1 MAKAHRP
8 YYWKTQRHLNRY
20 KEIISVLIKYGFGDI
35 LQHPKV
41 LVRPVNVIRN
51 LKISRWERIRRVL
64 EELGITFIKLGQLL
78 SNRPD
83 LLPPELVEELEKLQ
97 SDVPPFPTEEAIRL
111 IESEYGV
118 PLEKRFVEFSTTP
131 IAAASIA
138 QVHTAVLPTGESV
151 VVKVQRPGLEE
162 VIRTDLEIMRTFA
175 HLIQGLF
182 LKSETIN
189 PLAIIDEFGRSLER
203 EIDFWVEAA
212 HLERFAN
219 LFADN
224 PHVYVPRLYKEY
236 TTRRVLVMERIQG
249 IRITDVPALLASG
262 NHPKRIARF
271 GAEVVLEQVFRFGF
285 FHADPHPGNMFVL
298 ENDRIC
304 FIDFGMMGV
313 ILPRHRE
320 ILNEIMVAMIDRD
333 ERRMARGLLEL
344 ASRKT
349 IPNLAQLEYD
359 LYELL
364 ELYGNRPLK
373 DIQLGELIQKLLR
386 LILFYHIPL
395 PPGFFLLSKALVTM
409 EGVGL
414 QLDPEFNLLLQME
427 PIVRKMFRMEFSP
440 ESVYQE
446 VRRQSLQIVAL
457 LRNWP
462 FDLKEIVEKVKEG
475 RLVLELDSKNLVPI
489 LREWDIISNRLSFSI
504 VLAALVVGSSIVINA
519 KVPPLWGDFSVIG
532 VLGFLVAGLIGFW
545 LLLSIL
551 RKKKM

>member
-1 MAKAHRP
+1 MAKAHRQ
-8 YYWKTQRHLNRY
+8 YHWKTQRHLNRY
-20 KEIISVLIKYGFGDI
+20 REIISVLLKYGFGDI

-41 LVRPVNVIRN
+41 LVRPGNLIRN
-51 LKISRWERIRRVL
+51 LKISRWERIRRVV

-83 LLPPELVEELEKLQ
+83 LLPPELIEELEKLQ
-97 SDVPPFPTEEAIRL
+97 SEVPPFPTSEAIQL
-111 IESEYGV
+111 IEKEYGV
-118 PLEKRFVEFSTTP
+118 PIEKRFLEFSPTP

-138 QVHTAVLPTGESV
+138 QVHTAILPTGEVV

-162 VIRTDLEIMRTFA
+162 IIRTDLEIMRTFA
-175 HLIQGLF
+175 HIIQGLF
-182 LKSETIN
+182 LKSEAIN

-212 HLERFAN
+212 HMERFATI
-219 LFADN
+219 FAEN
-224 PHVYVPRLYKEY
+224 PHVYVPKIYKEY
-236 TTRRVLVMERIQG
+236 TTRRILVMERMQG
-249 IRITDVPALLASG
+249 IRITDIPTLLAAG
-262 NHPKRIARF
+262 NYPKRIARF
-271 GAEVVLEQVFRFGF
+271 GAEIVLEMVFRHGF
-285 FHADPHPGNMFVL
+285 FHADPHPGNMLVL
-298 ENDRIC
+298 EKDRIC
-304 FIDFGMMGV
+304 FLDFGMMGV

-373 DIQLGELIQKLLR
+373 DIRLGELIQKLLR

-395 PPGFFLLSKALVTM
+395 PQGFFLLSKALITI

-440 ESVYQE
+440 ESVWQE
-446 VRRQSLQIVAL
+446 VRRQSLQVFSL
-457 LRNWP
+457 LKNWP
-462 FDLKEIVEKVKEG
+462 FDLKEILEKVKEG
-475 RLVLELDSKNLVPI
+475 RLVLELDSKNLIPI

-519 KVPPLWGDFSVIG
+519 RVPPLWGDLSVIG
-532 VLGFLVAGLIGFW
+532 IVGFLVAGVIGFW
-545 LLLSIL
+545 LILSIL
-551 RKKKM
+551 RKQRM

>member
-1 MAKAHRP
+1 VAKAHRQ
-8 YYWKTQRHLNRY
+8 YHWKTQRHLNRY
-20 KEIISVLIKYGFGDI
+20 REIISVLIKYGFGDI

-41 LVRPVNVIRN
+41 LVRPGNLIRN
-51 LKISRWERIRRVL
+51 LKISRWERIRRVV

-83 LLPPELVEELEKLQ
+83 LLPAELIEELEKLQ
-97 SDVPPFPTEEAIRL
+97 SEVPSFPTEEAIQL
-111 IESEYGV
+111 IEKEYGV
-118 PLEKRFVEFSTTP
+118 PIEKRFLEFSPTP

-138 QVHTAVLPTGESV
+138 QVHTAILPTGEVV

-162 VIRTDLEIMRTFA
+162 IIRTDLEIMRTFA
-175 HLIQGLF
+175 NIIQGLF
-182 LKSETIN
+182 LKSEAIN

-212 HLERFAN
+212 HMERFATI
-219 LFADN
+219 FAEN
-224 PHVYVPRLYKEY
+224 PHVYVPKIYKEY
-236 TTRRVLVMERIQG
+236 TTRRILVMERMQG
-249 IRITDVPALLASG
+249 IRITDIPALLAAG
-262 NHPKRIARF
+262 NRPKRIARF
-271 GAEVVLEQVFRFGF
+271 GAEIVLEMVFRHGF
-285 FHADPHPGNMFVL
+285 FHADPHPGNMLVL
-298 ENDRIC
+298 EKDRIC
-304 FIDFGMMGV
+304 FLDFGMMGV

-373 DIQLGELIQKLLR
+373 DIRLGELIQKLLR

-395 PPGFFLLSKALVTM
+395 PQGFFLLSKALITI

-440 ESVYQE
+440 ESVWQE
-446 VRRQSLQIVAL
+446 VRRQSLQVFSL
-457 LRNWP
+457 LKSWP
-462 FDLKEIVEKVKEG
+462 FDLKEILEKVKEG
-475 RLVLELDSKNLVPI
+475 RLVLELDSKNLIPI

-519 KVPPLWGDFSVIG
+519 RVPPLWGDLSVIG
-532 VLGFLVAGLIGFW
+532 IVGFLVAGVIGFW
-545 LLLSIL
+545 LILSIL
-551 RKKKM
+551 RKQRM

>member
-1 MAKAHRP
+1 
-8 YYWKTQRHLNRY
+8 
-20 KEIISVLIKYGFGDI
+20 
-35 LQHPKV
+35 
-41 LVRPVNVIRN
+41 
-51 LKISRWERIRRVL
+51 
-64 EELGITFIKLGQLL
+64 
-78 SNRPD
+78 
-83 LLPPELVEELEKLQ
+83 
-97 SDVPPFPTEEAIRL
+97 
-111 IESEYGV
+111 
-118 PLEKRFVEFSTTP
+118 
-131 IAAASIA
+131 
-138 QVHTAVLPTGESV
+138 
-151 VVKVQRPGLEE
+151 
-162 VIRTDLEIMRTFA
+162 MRTFA
-175 HLIQGLF
+175 HIIQGLF
-182 LKSETIN
+182 LKSEAIN
-189 PLAIIDEFGRSLER
+189 PLTIIDEFGRSLER

-212 HLERFAN
+212 HMERFAT
-219 LFADN
+219 LFAEN
-224 PHVYVPRLYKEY
+224 PHVYVPKVYKEY
-236 TTRRVLVMERIQG
+236 TTRRILVMERIQG
-249 IRITDVPALLASG
+249 IRITDIPALLAAG

-271 GAEVVLEQVFRFGF
+271 GAEIVLEMVFRHGF

-304 FIDFGMMGV
+304 FLDFGMMGV

-373 DIQLGELIQKLLR
+373 EIRLGELIQKLLR

-395 PPGFFLLSKALVTM
+395 PQGFFLLSKALITI

-440 ESVYQE
+440 ESVLQE
-446 VRRQSLQIVAL
+446 VRRQSLQVFSL
-457 LRNWP
+457 LKNWP
-462 FDLKEIVEKVKEG
+462 FDLKEILEKVKEG

-519 KVPPLWGDFSVIG
+519 RVPPLWGNLSVIG
-532 VLGFLVAGLIGFW
+532 IVGFLVAGLIGFW
-545 LLLSIL
+545 LILSIL
-551 RKKKM
+551 RKQRM